1 MSHADAAAAAPPVAP
16 RTVRNRLRS
25 IGRASVVTHGAVAR
39 DVALHVAVDAPAHLE
54 RGDLV
59 HLRHATHVAVAG
71 AAAPGAQDLDVPL
84 VWEAHE
90 TWECVHARPHERLL
104 GGPRLAHLLDLRFM
118 GRVGAADNLMTT
130 EAGLHRGDP
139 RLARDGHGAV
149 TVQAGDLVLTG
160 VDVVTEEDRLAG
172 ALQPPR
178 VADDGSL
185 VARRRLT
192 GLCRGR
198 KGDRQCDRD
207 TGPDPP
213 TPLRHPERSMANGI
227 GLCCETACG
236 RRNVAPAPNGAQALH
251 TKALFRS
258 CQQLMLQPN
267 DGNERVDGVQVG
279 ELHPTPAHAAGHPTV
294 ADCLSRGTRQAVGH
308 GELALLGLGENE
320 RAREP
325 GLHGVEVAELAPT
338 DLVHPDPF
346 PGRTHE
352 HHLLGD
358 VAEGADAFARPLEPL
373 RGARRQILER
383 GLGLGTLARGGVE
396 IGRPVPGRLMID
408 GDHDVVYCK
417 RRVTERKRPAS
428 SRRAIDTP
436 GTAMRPSRLM
446 LSLITSAPRP
456 NQRTLGSTSEG

>member
-90 TWECVHARPHERLL
+90 TWECVHARPHGRLL

-172 ALQPPR
+172 ALQTPR

-185 VARRRLT
+185 VAIRRLT

-198 KGDRQCDRD
+198 EGDRQCDRNA
-207 TGPDPP
+207 GPDPP

-227 GLCCETACG
+227 GLCRETGCG

-251 TKALFRS
+251 TRALFRS
-258 CQQLMLQPN
+258 CEQLVLELN
-267 DGNERVDGVQVG
+267 DVDEGVDGVKVW
-279 ELHPTPAHAAGHPTV
+279 ELHPAPPHAARDPAV
-294 ADCLSRGTRQAVGH
+294 ADGLARRPREAVGH
-308 GELALLGLGENE
+308 RELALLALRENE
-320 RAREP
+320 CAREARF
-325 GLHGVEVAELAPT
+325 HGMEVAELAPT
-338 DLVHPDPF
+338 DLVHPDPL
-346 PGRTHE
+346 PGGAHE

-358 VAEGADAFARPLEPL
+358 VPERAHALARPLEPL

-383 GLGLGTLARGGVE
+383 RLGLGTLARAGVE
-396 IGRPVPGRLMID
+396 IGRPVAGRLVID
-408 GDHDVVYCK
+408 GDHSGSICK
-417 RRVTERKRPAS
+417 PRVTERKR
-428 SRRAIDTP
+428 
-436 GTAMRPSRLM
+436 
-446 LSLITSAPRP
+446 
-456 NQRTLGSTSEG
+456 